1 MVAGGNRGFCSSTQR
16 RAPGKTIALRLFRA
30 EYRPE
35 WTAFGPVPLAQLDK
49 VKRLSMSID
58 IMVLGAGMVGVS
70 AALHLQKRGRSVVLI
85 DRGGVAEQTSYGN
98 AGIIQVEGVVP
109 YPFPRDPAKLA
120 QYAFNMLPEANLHWT
135 ALPKLA
141 PWLWRY
147 FLASN
152 EAGQARTALGAKP
165 LVLASIVEHEALMR
179 EAGVE
184 GMLRRT
190 GYLRLYRNAQA
201 FDAAVAKETADRT
214 RYGVNFETVTPERVQ
229 QLEPHL
235 SERFHGALL
244 MPDPVSVPDPGAV
257 GKAYGELFLKRG
269 GRLERGEARTLTE
282 TNDGQWQVQCDHGP
296 ITAREAVVCLGPWSD
311 DVLAKF
317 KLRVP
322 MGSKRGYHMHYK
334 ARGNATLN
342 RPVLDTDNGYVL
354 TAMTQGI
361 RLTTGAEF
369 ARRDG
374 PPTPVQLDR
383 VEPAARRLF
392 PLENRVDAQPW
403 LGRRPCLPDMLPAI
417 GPLPGSKGLWAD
429 FGHHHLG
436 FTLGPVSGRL
446 LAEMVTGQNPFT
458 DPSPY
463 RVDRF
468 G

>member
-1 MVAGGNRGFCSSTQR
+1 MTS
-16 RAPGKTIALRLFRA
+16 
-30 EYRPE
+30 
-35 WTAFGPVPLAQLDK
+35 
-49 VKRLSMSID
+49 D
-58 IMVLGAGMVGVS
+58 IIVLGAGMVGVS
-70 AALHLQKRGRSVVLI
+70 AALHLQKRGRSVVLV

-109 YPFPRDPAKLA
+109 YPFPRDVSKLA

-147 FLASN
+147 FLASDA
-152 EAGQARTALGAKP
+152 AGQARTADGAKP

-179 EAGVE
+179 EAGIE

-190 GYLRLYRNAQA
+190 GYLRLYRDGRA
-201 FDAAVAKETADRT
+201 FDAAVAKETIDRT
-214 RYGVNFETVTPERVQ
+214 KYGVNFETVAPERLAE
-229 QLEPHL
+229 LEPHL
-235 SERFHGALL
+235 TEKFHGGLL

-257 GKAYGELFLKRG
+257 GKAYGGLFLTRG
-269 GRLERGEARTLTE
+269 GKLERGEARTLSQRS
-282 TNDGQWQVQCDHGP
+282 DGLWEVAGDAGP
-296 ITAREAVVCLGPWSD
+296 IVGRDVVICLGPWSD
-311 DVLAKF
+311 DLLAKF
-317 KLRVP
+317 KFKIPL
-322 MGSKRGYHMHYK
+322 GSKRGYHMHYT

-354 TAMTQGI
+354 TAMTKGI

-374 PPTPVQLDR
+374 APTPVQLDR
-383 VEPAARRLF
+383 VEPAARRMF

-417 GPLPGSKGLWAD
+417 GPVPGLSGLWAD

-446 LAEMVTGQNPFT
+446 LAEMVTGEKPFI
-458 DPSPY
+458 DPTPY
-463 RVDRF
+463 RVERF
-468 G
+468 A